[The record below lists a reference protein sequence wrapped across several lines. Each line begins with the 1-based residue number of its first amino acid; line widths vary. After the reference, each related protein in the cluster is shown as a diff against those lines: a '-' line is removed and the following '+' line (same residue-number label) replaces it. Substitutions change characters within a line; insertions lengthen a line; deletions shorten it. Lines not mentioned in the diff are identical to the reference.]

1 MSKRKQ
7 DNYSNTVYMAKEP
20 SAREKKYFNRF
31 KTKATDIVNDS
42 ESLKNLLTKLK
53 AKLDDSEKDDSLRE
67 KLIEYLKLVSRMVT
81 NTVSG
86 SYKDMPW
93 QTFVMIIAGLLYFIA
108 PLDALPDFIPIA
120 GLLDD
125 ATILVWL
132 GKCFR
137 EDLENYKTWE
147 QANFSE

>member
-1 MSKRKQ
+1 
-7 DNYSNTVYMAKEP
+7 MAKEP

-31 KTKATDIVNDS
+31 KTKAVDIVSDS

-67 KLIEYLKLVSRMVT
+67 KLVEYLKLVSRMVS
-81 NTVSG
+81 NTISG
-86 SYKDMPW
+86 SYKELPW
-93 QTFVMIIAGLLYFIA
+93 QTLVMIVAGLLYFIA
-108 PLDALPDFIPIA
+108 PLDALPDFIPVA

-137 EDLENYKTWE
+137 EDLENYKVWE

>member
-1 MSKRKQ
+1 
-7 DNYSNTVYMAKEP
+7 MAKEP

-31 KTKATDIVNDS
+31 KKRAVNIVNDS
-42 ESLKNLLTKLK
+42 DSLKSLLIKLK
-53 AKLDDSEKDDSLRE
+53 DKLDASEGDDSLRH
-67 KLIEYLKLVSRMVT
+67 KLVEYLKLVLRMVS

-86 SYKDMPW
+86 NYKDMPW
-93 QTFVMIIAGLLYFIA
+93 QTLVMIVAGLLYFIA
-108 PLDALPDFIPIA
+108 PLDALPDFIPVA
-120 GLLDD
+120 GYLDD

>member
-1 MSKRKQ
+1 
-7 DNYSNTVYMAKEP
+7 MAKEP

-31 KTKATDIVNDS
+31 KKKAVDIVNDS
-42 ESLKNLLTKLK
+42 DSLKSLLIKLK
-53 AKLDDSEKDDSLRE
+53 DKLDASEGDDSLRH
-67 KLIEYLKLVSRMVT
+67 KLVEYVKLVSRMVT

-86 SYKDMPW
+86 NYKDMPW
-93 QTFVMIIAGLLYFIA
+93 QTLVMIVAGLLYFIA
-108 PLDALPDFIPIA
+108 PLDALPDFIPVA
-120 GLLDD
+120 GYLDD

>member
-1 MSKRKQ
+1 
-7 DNYSNTVYMAKEP
+7 MAKEP

-31 KTKATDIVNDS
+31 KKKAVDIVNDS
-42 ESLKNLLTKLK
+42 ESLKSMLNKLKTKLD
-53 AKLDDSEKDDSLRE
+53 ASESDDSLRD
-67 KLIEYLKLVSRMVT
+67 KLVEYLKLVSRMVT

-86 SYKDMPW
+86 NYKDLPW
-93 QTFVMIIAGLLYFIA
+93 QTFVMIVAGLLYFIA
-108 PLDALPDFIPIA
+108 PLDALPDFIPVA
-120 GLLDD
+120 GYLDD

-137 EDLENYKTWE
+137 EDLENYKNWE

>member
-1 MSKRKQ
+1 
-7 DNYSNTVYMAKEP
+7 MAKEP

-31 KTKATDIVNDS
+31 KTKAVDIVSDS

-67 KLIEYLKLVSRMVT
+67 KLVEYLKLVSRMVS
-81 NTVSG
+81 NTISG
-86 SYKDMPW
+86 SYKELPW
-93 QTFVMIIAGLLYFIA
+93 QTLVMIVAGLLYFIA
-108 PLDALPDFIPIA
+108 PLDALPDFIPVA

-137 EDLENYKTWE
+137 EDLENYKIWE

>member
-1 MSKRKQ
+1 
-7 DNYSNTVYMAKEP
+7 MAKEP

-31 KTKATDIVNDS
+31 RTKAADIVNDS
-42 ESLKNLLTKLK
+42 EALKNMLTKLK
-53 AKLDDSEKDDSLRE
+53 EKLDVSEKDDSLRQ
-67 KLIEYLKLVSRMVT
+67 KLVDYLKLVTRMVT
-81 NTVSG
+81 NTVNG

-93 QTFVMIIAGLLYFIA
+93 QTLVMIVGGLLYFIA
-108 PLDALPDFIPIA
+108 PLDALPDFIPVA
-120 GLLDD
+120 GYLDD

-147 QANFSE
+147 QANFSQ